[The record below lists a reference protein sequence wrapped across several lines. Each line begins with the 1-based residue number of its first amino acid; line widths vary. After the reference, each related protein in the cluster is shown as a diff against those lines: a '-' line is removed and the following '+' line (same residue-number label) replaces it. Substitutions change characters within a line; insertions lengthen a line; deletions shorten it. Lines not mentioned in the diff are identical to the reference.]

1 MSDLEDKVDRW
12 ELQELQN
19 QVYDLESK
27 IEELTEQINRLIAE
41 KDKN

>member
-19 QVYDLESK
+19 QVWELESK
-27 IEELTEQINRLIAE
+27 VEELTEQINRLIAE

>member
-27 IEELTEQINRLIAE
+27 VDELTEQINRLIAE

>member
-19 QVYDLESK
+19 QVWELESK
-27 IEELTEQINRLIAE
+27 VEELTDQINRLIAE

>member
-27 IEELTEQINRLIAE
+27 VEELTEQINRLIAE
-41 KDKN
+41 KDKD

>member
-19 QVYDLESK
+19 QVWKLESK
-27 IEELTEQINRLIAE
+27 VEELTEQINHLIAE
-41 KDKN
+41 KDKT

>member
-27 IEELTEQINRLIAE
+27 IEELTKQINRLIAE